1 MTEGSSIGCG
11 TMTRRDAL
19 KYLGAAGIAAAA
31 DGCRGTDADGTEGIT
46 LRWWS
51 TQGAPAQRAA
61 YRGQIAAFE
70 SAHPGVKVV
79 FEAMSDEGYSTQLA
93 AAFASGEV
101 PHLITHMPAFAV
113 QGYYSHG
120 LIEPFD
126 EVIEAIG
133 ASDFYPGANDVYRAA
148 DGRYA
153 GTAIGNTAADML
165 WIRRDLMERAG
176 IEAIPETWD
185 ELRAACRAMQTG
197 GIYGAPLPYG
207 LNSANSLTFIG
218 FIHRA
223 GGSVFTPDLEIAL
236 DQQATYDALEFY
248 RSMRELCPPGA
259 TGYSWGEMLT
269 SFVSG
274 ATATGLYAG
283 RVLANVTA
291 QNPQIADSITCAL
304 YPRMSRD
311 IPPWTYNDF
320 PGVCIPSAASNK
332 AEAKL
337 FAASL
342 FEPAGYIPQLHAAPG
357 HVLPVLQT
365 VAEDPAY
372 RDNEIINKY
381 PQEID
386 LMASSAAAGYNLGF
400 ETTAHAPNP
409 KAGEIIASNA
419 LAEMVQRVVLND
431 ENAQVAVGNTARR
444 LEEIMRI

>member
-1 MTEGSSIGCG
+1 MTDWLSTEGRSI
-11 TMTRRDAL
+11 TRRDAL
-19 KYLGAAGIAAAA
+19 KHLVAAGLATAVG
-31 DGCRGTDADGTEGIT
+31 GCGGTDEDGTIT
-46 LRWWS
+46 LRCWS

-61 YRGQIAAFE
+61 YRAQIDLFE
-70 SAHPGVKVV
+70 AAHPGVKVV
-79 FEAMSDEGYSTQLA
+79 FEAMSDEGYATQLA

-101 PHLITHMPAFAV
+101 PHLITHMPSFAV
-113 QGYYSHG
+113 QGYYAHG

-126 EVIEAIG
+126 DVIEAIG
-133 ASDFYPGANDVYRAA
+133 ADEFYPGANDVYRAA
-148 DGRYA
+148 DGRYV
-153 GTAIGNTAADML
+153 GTSIGNTAADML
-165 WIRRDLMERAG
+165 WIRRDLMDRAE

-185 ELRAACRAMQTG
+185 ELRAACRAMQGG

-248 RSMRELCPPGA
+248 RSMLELCPPGA
-259 TGYSWGEMLT
+259 TGYSWGEMVT

-283 RVLANVTA
+283 RVLANVAA

-311 IPPWTYNDF
+311 IPAWTYNDF
-320 PGVCIPSAASNK
+320 PCVCIPSAASNK

-342 FEPAGYIPQLHAAPG
+342 FDPAGYIPQLHAAPG
-357 HVLPVLQT
+357 HVLPVLET
-365 VAEDPAY
+365 VAESPAY
-372 RDNEIINKY
+372 RDNEIIDRY

-386 LMASSAAAGYNLGF
+386 LMASAAAQGYNLGF
-400 ETTAHAPNP
+400 ETTAHQPNT

-419 LAEMVQRVVLND
+419 IAEMVQRVVLND
-431 ENAQVAVGNTARR
+431 ENPRVAVGNTVTR
-444 LEEIMRI
+444 LEGLMRS

>member
-1 MTEGSSIGCG
+1 
-11 TMTRRDAL
+11 
-19 KYLGAAGIAAAA
+19 
-31 DGCRGTDADGTEGIT
+31 
-46 LRWWS
+46 
-51 TQGAPAQRAA
+51 
-61 YRGQIAAFE
+61 
-70 SAHPGVKVV
+70 
-79 FEAMSDEGYSTQLA
+79 
-93 AAFASGEV
+93 
-101 PHLITHMPAFAV
+101 
-113 QGYYSHG
+113 
-120 LIEPFD
+120 
-126 EVIEAIG
+126 
-133 ASDFYPGANDVYRAA
+133 
-148 DGRYA
+148 
-153 GTAIGNTAADML
+153 ML
-165 WIRRDLMERAG
+165 WIRRDLMERAE

-185 ELRAACRAMQTG
+185 ELRAACRAMQGG

-248 RSMRELCPPGA
+248 RSMLELCPPGA

-283 RVLANVTA
+283 RVLANVAA

-311 IPPWTYNDF
+311 IPAWTYNDF
-320 PGVCIPSAASNK
+320 PCVCIPSAASNK

-342 FEPAGYIPQLHAAPG
+342 FDPAGYIPQLHAAPG
-357 HVLPVLQT
+357 HVLPVLET
-365 VAEDPAY
+365 VAENPAY
-372 RDNEIINKY
+372 RDNEIIDRY

-386 LMASSAAAGYNLGF
+386 LMASAAAQGYNLGF
-400 ETTAHAPNP
+400 ETTAHQPNT

-419 LAEMVQRVVLND
+419 IAEMVQRVVLND
-431 ENAQVAVGNTARR
+431 ENPQAAVGNTVTR
-444 LEEIMRI
+444 LEEIMRS

>member
-1 MTEGSSIGCG
+1 MTEGPIIGG
-11 TMTRRDAL
+11 ATMTRRDAL
-19 KYLGAAGIAAAA
+19 KYLGWAGVATAAGAC
-31 DGCRGTDADGTEGIT
+31 GGTETNGTEGVT

-51 TQGAPAQRAA
+51 TQGAPAQLAA

-70 SAHPGVKVV
+70 AAQPGVKVV
-79 FEAMSDEGYSTQLA
+79 FETMSDEGYSTQLA

-101 PHLITHMPAFAV
+101 PHLITHLPSFAI

-126 EVIEAIG
+126 DVIESIG
-133 ASDFYPGANDVYRAA
+133 ADDYYPGANDVYRAA
-148 DGRYA
+148 DGQYV

-218 FIHRA
+218 FIHRT

-236 DQQATYDALEFY
+236 NQQATYDALEFY

-274 ATATGLYAG
+274 ATATGIYAG
-283 RVLANVTA
+283 RVLANVAA

-311 IPPWTYNDF
+311 IPAWTYNDF
-320 PGVCIPSAASNK
+320 PGVCIPSAAANK
-332 AEAKL
+332 EEAKL
-337 FAASL
+337 FAAFL

-357 HVLPVLQT
+357 HVLPVLQS

-372 RDNEIINKY
+372 RDNEIISKY

-386 LMASSAAAGYNLGF
+386 LMASAAAKGYNLGF
-400 ETTAHAPNP
+400 ETPAHRPNP
-409 KAGEIIASNA
+409 KAGEMIASNA
-419 LAEMVQRVVLND
+419 IAELVQRVVLND
-431 ENAQVAVGNTARR
+431 ENTQVAVGNTARR
-444 LEEIMRI
+444 LEEIMRA